1 MEDTNSLWVLG
12 TIAFVGGV
20 LAGAVLYHLFRTGS
34 SSNTRVEEQLSTLE
48 VQFKDY
54 QDKVSDHFSTTA
66 HLVNKMTESYRD
78 VHEHLAAS
86 SEHLCTDEVTRH
98 RLSDS
103 LLTSSTLAANT
114 ESDGSPTPPLDYSDS
129 KGTLSE
135 EFGVKKQNLSD
146 SQEIKEEKPA

>member
-1 MEDTNSLWVLG
+1 MEDTNNLWVLG
-12 TIAFVGGV
+12 STAFIGGILAGV
-20 LAGAVLYHLFRTGS
+20 LLYHMLRGGS
-34 SSNTRVEEQLSTLE
+34 PQNNRVEEQLRTMES
-48 VQFKDY
+48 QFKDY

-66 HLVNKMTESYRD
+66 HLVSKLTESYKD

-103 LLTSSTLAANT
+103 LLSSSTLLSET
-114 ESDGSPTPPLDYSDS
+114 DSDGSPRPPLDYSNS

-135 EFGVKKQNLSD
+135 EFGVKKKDLSE
-146 SQEIKEEKPA
+146 SQEIKASQA